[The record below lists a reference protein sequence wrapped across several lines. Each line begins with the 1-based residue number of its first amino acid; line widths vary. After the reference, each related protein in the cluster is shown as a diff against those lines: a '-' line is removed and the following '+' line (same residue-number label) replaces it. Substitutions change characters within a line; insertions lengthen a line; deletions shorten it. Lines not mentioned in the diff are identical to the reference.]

1 VLRSAIVDAIHRSP
15 DNQHAVFAPIYACGD
30 LCHTVIWLIRAADGK
45 RVKLGEGGPDVHVA
59 WHPNGGTVAVG
70 SASLWIISLA
80 DFKVKAMDDYRS
92 PAYSPDGVLY
102 VRDERGSAFT
112 IGKGKPVKVW
122 DSGAGDGEGE
132 EEEEMD
138 TDEPKPVDFVNG
150 KPKFDLDWY
159 PP

>member
-1 VLRSAIVDAIHRSP
+1 MSAALDKKVTLRADRVLRGGLVDAIHRSP

-30 LCHTVIWLIRAADGK
+30 VCHSVIWLIRAADGK
-45 RVKLGEGGPDVHVA
+45 RVKLGEGG
-59 WHPNGGTVAVG
+59 G
-70 SASLWIISLA
+70 SASLWIVSLA

-92 PAYSPDGVLY
+92 PAYSPGGVLY

-122 DSGAGDGEGE
+122 DSGAGEGESE

-138 TDEPKPVDFVNG
+138 TDEPKPVDFVDG